1 MSTATS
7 ALMEDLSDEEEGRN
21 ACGRASLLQFTCFG
35 GLRAMREQGLT
46 ERKSTHTK
54 TSDNG
59 EVEK

>member
-1 MSTATS
+1 
-7 ALMEDLSDEEEGRN
+7 MEDLSDEEEGRN